1 MTKISHDVSIAFT
14 TFAITLLGFDEA
26 ISLIQVTV
34 KLVLILLSLSVCC
47 PTEWP
52 PPLLCA
58 DTGRVEK
65 ASRSLFPRI
74 PQEEWDEL
82 NDPSFVPVFQPKFTS
97 SELNATATT
106 VCSGE
111 EECLFDVAASG
122 RLEVGLAT
130 LEFVKEYK
138 KFLSNY
144 MSTGVH
150 VCVCVCVWLSLH
162 MLSPLCTHMTDCT
175 SVTYTQSVSRFPLQ
189 LRRRT
194 RLLQTVQWKLRV
206 CSE

>member
-150 VCVCVCVWLSLH
+150 VCVCVCACVCVVCTCGVCMCVCAVW
-162 MLSPLCTHMTDCT
+162 
-175 SVTYTQSVSRFPLQ
+175 
-189 LRRRT
+189 
-194 RLLQTVQWKLRV
+194 RV
-206 CSE
+206 CMCVCVCVCVLCGVVCVRMYVCGVW

>member
-1 MTKISHDVSIAFT
+1 M
-14 TFAITLLGFDEA
+14 
-26 ISLIQVTV
+26 
-34 KLVLILLSLSVCC
+34 VLILLALSVCC

-58 DTGRVEK
+58 HAGRVEK

-106 VCSGE
+106 VCRGE

-130 LEFVKEYK
+130 LEFVKEYN

-150 VCVCVCVWLSLH
+150 VCACVRVCVHLCACGVYMCCVCVCVY
-162 MLSPLCTHMTDCT
+162 MCCVCVCAMQCGVCGVCMCVCCVDCVCCVCVCVCT
-175 SVTYTQSVSRFPLQ
+175 VV
-189 LRRRT
+189 
-194 RLLQTVQWKLRV
+194 
-206 CSE
+206 

>member
-1 MTKISHDVSIAFT
+1 M
-14 TFAITLLGFDEA
+14 
-26 ISLIQVTV
+26 
-34 KLVLILLSLSVCC
+34 VLILLALSVCC

-58 DTGRVEK
+58 HTGRVEK

-106 VCSGE
+106 VCRGE

-130 LEFVKEYK
+130 LEFVKEYN

-150 VCVCVCVWLSLH
+150 VCVCVCVCACVRAFVCVWCVH
-162 MLSPLCTHMTDCT
+162 VLCVCVCT
-175 SVTYTQSVSRFPLQ
+175 CAVCVCVLCGVVCVVCVCVCAVWIVCAVCVCVCVLWCSVVY
-189 LRRRT
+189 
-194 RLLQTVQWKLRV
+194 V
-206 CSE
+206 CVCCVV